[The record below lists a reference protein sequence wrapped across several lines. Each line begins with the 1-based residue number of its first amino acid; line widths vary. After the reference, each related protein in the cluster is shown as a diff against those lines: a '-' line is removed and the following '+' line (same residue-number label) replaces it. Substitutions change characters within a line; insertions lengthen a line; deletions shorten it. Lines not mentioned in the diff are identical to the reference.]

1 MSKEVCVMVR
11 KVWGRQ
17 MAAKPLS
24 VRDAVANAH
33 QIKSRAEVCNR
44 ERNHFLNQVSVVYP

>member
-1 MSKEVCVMVR
+1 MRDGEKGVGQAEWQR
-11 KVWGRQ
+11 
-17 MAAKPLS
+17 S
-24 VRDAVANAH
+24 VRDAVINAH